1 MNDSV
6 KSLVEVSTRTINGKE
21 VLAVTSLQVAKHFE
35 KEHKNVLRDIE
46 AILPQV
52 PEKFVKLNFELYE
65 YPIETGIGTRT
76 AKAYL
81 LSKDAFTLLTMGYTG
96 EKAMAFKIAYIARF
110 NEMEEQLRTTSP
122 LLPNFRDP
130 IAAAEAWIVA
140 ERARLAEQAR
150 ADYYQRT
157 KAEIGSRREATAM
170 NTASVLSKQNEK
182 LRTEIG
188 DSRTWKQ
195 VKALPWFLEVFIDVP
210 AAYSVAGR
218 KLSELSRRLGYE
230 IREVEDTRYGIVKV
244 YHADVITAFRVA
256 LRDDLNMMRKY
267 RR

>member
-1 MNDSV
+1 MIEIALKN
-6 KSLVEVSTRTINGKE
+6 INGKD
-21 VLAVTSLQVAKHFE
+21 VPAVTSLQVAEHFG
-35 KEHKNVLRDIE
+35 KEHKHVLRDIRIILE
-46 AILPQV
+46 AD
-52 PEKFVKLNFELYE
+52 EDGFGESNFGLS
-65 YPIETGIGTRT
+65 T
-76 AKAYL
+76 YL
-81 LSKDAFTLLTMGYTG
+81 TEQNKEMPMYVMSKDGFVLLVMGYTG
-96 EKAMAFKIAYIARF
+96 PEAMRMKKAYIARF
-110 NEMEEQLRTTSP
+110 NDMERKLAGRNPSLPQTYADALRA
-122 LLPNFRDP
+122 L
-130 IAAAEAWIVA
+130 AAEVEIREAIEQQKA
-140 ERARLAEQAR
+140 LAESQRDDAI
-150 ADYYQRT
+150 RT
-157 KAEIGSRREATAM
+157 KALIGSRREATAM
-170 NTASVLSKQNEK
+170 NTASVLSKQNDK

-230 IREVEDTRYGIVKV
+230 IREVEDTRYGIVKA

>member
-1 MNDSV
+1 MIEIALKN
-6 KSLVEVSTRTINGKE
+6 INGKD
-21 VLAVTSLQVAKHFE
+21 VPAVTSLQVAESFE

-110 NEMEEQLRTTSP
+110 NEMEEQLRAASP

-170 NTASVLSKQNEK
+170 NTASVLSKQNDK

-195 VKALPWFLEVFIDVP
+195 VKALPWFLEVFIWRD
-210 AAYSVAGR
+210 G
-218 KLSELSRRLGYE
+218 ETWGNRRLV
-230 IREVEDTRYGIVKV
+230 RTRKIPHVGMFAAK
-244 YHADVITAFRVA
+244 TKPCSSGQSR
-256 LRDDLNMMRKY
+256 
-267 RR
+267 

>member
-1 MNDSV
+1 M
-6 KSLVEVSTRTINGKE
+6 
-21 VLAVTSLQVAKHFE
+21 AKHFE
-35 KEHKNVLRDIE
+35 KEHKHVLRDIRIILE
-46 AILPQV
+46 AD
-52 PEKFVKLNFELYE
+52 EDGFSESNFGLSS
-65 YPIETGIGTRT
+65 
-76 AKAYL
+76 YL
-81 LSKDAFTLLTMGYTG
+81 TEQNKEMPMYVMSKDGFVLLVMGYTG
-96 EKAMAFKIAYIARF
+96 PEAMRMKKAYIARF

-170 NTASVLSKQNEK
+170 NTASVLSKQNDK

-230 IREVEDTRYGIVKV
+230 IREVEDTRYGIVKA

>member
-1 MNDSV
+1 MVSDS
-6 KSLVEVSTRTINGKE
+6 
-21 VLAVTSLQVAKHFE
+21 VTSLQVAESFE

-230 IREVEDTRYGIVKV
+230 IREVEDTRYGIVKA
-244 YHADVITAFRVA
+244 YHADVITAFRMA

>member
-1 MNDSV
+1 M
-6 KSLVEVSTRTINGKE
+6 
-21 VLAVTSLQVAKHFE
+21 TSLQVAESFE

-110 NEMEEQLRTTSP
+110 NEMEEQLRAASP

-170 NTASVLSKQNEK
+170 NTASVLSKQNDK

-230 IREVEDTRYGIVKV
+230 IREVEDTRYGIVKA

>member
-1 MNDSV
+1 M
-6 KSLVEVSTRTINGKE
+6 
-21 VLAVTSLQVAKHFE
+21 
-35 KEHKNVLRDIE
+35 LRDIE

-230 IREVEDTRYGIVKV
+230 IREVEDTRYGIVKA
-244 YHADVITAFRVA
+244 YHVDVIEAFRLA
-256 LRDDLNMMRKY
+256 LKNDLNMMRKY

>member
-1 MNDSV
+1 MVDKCSESFN
-6 KSLVEVSTRTINGKE
+6 
-21 VLAVTSLQVAKHFE
+21 A
-35 KEHKNVLRDIE
+35 
-46 AILPQV
+46 
-52 PEKFVKLNFELYE
+52 LNFQAVE
-65 YPIETGIGTRT
+65 YTD
-76 AKAYL
+76 AKGEKRPMYL
-81 LSKDAFTLLTMGYTG
+81 LSKDGFMMV
-96 EKAMAFKIAYIARF
+96 AMAYITPEAMRIKEAYIARF

-230 IREVEDTRYGIVKV
+230 IREIEDSRFGSVKA